1 MRARSTWL
9 VAALAL
15 AISGAAGC
23 KKKEA
28 PVPPPP
34 PVDPARVPTAEV
46 KVTEVQLG
54 SALGADKRVAEA
66 KTAFTPKDTIFAS
79 VATEGTA
86 SNAELVA
93 RWTFQDGQVV
103 NETRRAIAP
112 AGKEVTEFSIQKP
125 DGWPA
130 GTYKVEISLNG
141 KPADS
146 KSFTVQ

>member
-1 MRARSTWL
+1 M
-9 VAALAL
+9 AALAL
-15 AISGAAGC
+15 AIGGAAGC
-23 KKKEA
+23 KKQEA

-34 PVDPARVPTAEV
+34 PVDPARVPAAEV

-54 SALGADKRVAEA
+54 TALGADKRVAEA